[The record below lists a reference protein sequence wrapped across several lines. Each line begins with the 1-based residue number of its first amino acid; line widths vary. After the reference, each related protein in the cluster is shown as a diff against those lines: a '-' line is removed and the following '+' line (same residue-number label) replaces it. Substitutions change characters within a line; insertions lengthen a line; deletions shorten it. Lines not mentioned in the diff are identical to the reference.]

1 MSDPTFLAIIP
12 ARGGSKR
19 LPNKNVKEL
28 NGKPLI
34 AWTIDAALASPNVN
48 KVVVSTDDNDIAEIS
63 LLSGAEVPYI
73 RPHNLSTDT
82 ANTVDV
88 IKHAIDFYAKSGHY
102 FDFIILLQPT
112 SPLRISADITNAIEL
127 LKEKNADAIISVC
140 EVEHSPLWSNTIP
153 LTGSLKSFIKDE
165 VKNMRSQ
172 DLATYYRLNGAI
184 YIVET
189 TKFIEQNSLF
199 LNDNIYAYKMNVE
212 NSVDIDNE
220 TDFSYAE
227 FLIESRGS
235 NNKNKS
241 I

>member
-19 LPNKNVKEL
+19 LPKKNVKEL

-34 AWTIDAALASPNVN
+34 TWTIDAALASPNVS
-48 KVVVSTDDNDIAEIS
+48 KVVVSTDDNDIAEVS
-63 LLSGAEVPYI
+63 VSSGAEVPFI
-73 RPHNLSTDT
+73 RPYNLSTDT

-88 IKHAIDFYAKSGHY
+88 IKHTIDFYAKNGQF

-112 SPLRISADITNAIEL
+112 SPLRGSADITNAIEL
-127 LKEKNADAIISVC
+127 LKEKSADAIISVC

-165 VKNMRSQ
+165 VKNIRSQ

-189 TKFIEQNSLF
+189 TKFVEQNSLF
-199 LNDNIYAYKMNVE
+199 LNDNIYAYKMNVQ

-227 FLIESRGS
+227 FLIESQGS
-235 NNKNKS
+235 KTKNKNV
-241 I
+241 